1 MIRILAEADYA
12 CFTRPECKVERVSYN
27 IPTPSALIG
36 MLKAVYWKPAMRYV
50 IDKIVVFNQIKQA
63 NIRRNE
69 VKSKVSY
76 ATVKSRMNGGERS
89 PVIYT
94 KEDISQRAATVLK
107 DVKYGVEF
115 HIELTGLCSEKGE
128 ETVAKHCEI
137 LKRRLQKGQYFHA
150 PCMGCR
156 EFPVKSITL
165 AEEFDLN
172 AVDASLKGETDPGIM
187 LHSLVHHDAPQL
199 KEKWDSK
206 YFSDSADPR
215 YYHPLM
221 TDGVIDVAKY
231 AKEAGI

>member
-1 MIRILAEADYA
+1 MIRILADAEYA
-12 CFTRPECKVERVSYN
+12 CFTRPECKVERVSYLV
-27 IPTPSALIG
+27 PTPSALIG

-89 PVIYT
+89 PVIYA

-115 HIELTGLCSEKGE
+115 HIELTGFCSEKGE
-128 ETVAKHCEI
+128 ETLAKHCEI

-156 EFPVKSITL
+156 EFPVKSIMLT
-165 AEEFDLN
+165 EEFDLN
-172 AVDASLKGETDPGIM
+172 AVDTSLKGETYPGAIITR
-187 LHSLVHHDAPQL
+187 V
-199 KEKWDSK
+199 
-206 YFSDSADPR
+206 
-215 YYHPLM
+215 
-221 TDGVIDVAKY
+221 
-231 AKEAGI
+231 